1 MAMFQNISTTTVNR
15 RDNRYP
21 KLLKEIHAPPEVL
34 YVKGELGHNAS
45 CLAVVGSRKP
55 TRYGIDMTEEIVRGL
70 AEQSDVTIVSGLA
83 VGVDTAAHKAALKY
97 GVRTIGVLGSGTDQ
111 KSFFPQEN
119 IHLAEKIIEAG
130 GAVVSEYAD
139 GTPAMPHH
147 FPERNRIIA
156 GMSLGVI
163 VVEAQERSGALITA
177 RIAVEENREV
187 FAVPGPVHSLYS
199 AGPNLLI
206 QRGAKLITSAED
218 VLTELN
224 LLEPKNNQAPQLNL
238 NDPIEQKIMEQLDRE
253 RSVDDLCRK
262 TNLSAADVIT
272 ALSMLELKKLV
283 KKTGADTWARKIS
296 SL

>member
-1 MAMFQNISTTTVNR
+1 MFQNIPTKTMR
-15 RDNRYP
+15 RNNAEYP
-21 KLLKEIHAPPEVL
+21 KLLNEIHNPPEVL
-34 YVKGELGHNAS
+34 YVKGELEHGS
-45 CLAVVGSRKP
+45 PRLAVVGSRKP
-55 TRYGIDMTEEIVRGL
+55 TRYGIDMTEELVRGL
-70 AEQSDVTIVSGLA
+70 AAESNVVIVSGLA
-83 VGVDTAAHKAALKY
+83 SGIDTAAHKAALKY
-97 GVRTIGVLGSGTDQ
+97 GSRTIGVLGSGMDE

-130 GAVVSEYAD
+130 GAVASEYAD

-187 FAVPGPVHSLYS
+187 FAVPGPIHSLYS

-218 VLTELN
+218 ALAELN
-224 LLEPKNNQAPQLNL
+224 LLEPKNNQAPRLTL

-253 RSVDDLCRK
+253 RSVDDLCKK
-262 TNLSAADVIT
+262 TNLSATDVMT
-272 ALSMLELKKLV
+272 CLSMLELKKLV
-283 KKTGADTWARKIS
+283 KKTGADAWARK
-296 SL
+296 

>member
-1 MAMFQNISTTTVNR
+1 MR
-15 RDNRYP
+15 RNNAEYP
-21 KLLKEIHAPPEVL
+21 KLLNEIHNPPEVL
-34 YVKGELGHNAS
+34 YVKGELEHGS
-45 CLAVVGSRKP
+45 PRLAVVGSRKP
-55 TRYGIDMTEEIVRGL
+55 TRYGIDMTEELVRGL
-70 AEQSDVTIVSGLA
+70 AAESNVVIVSGLA
-83 VGVDTAAHKAALKY
+83 SGIDTAAHKAALKY
-97 GVRTIGVLGSGTDQ
+97 GSRTIGVLGSGMDE

-130 GAVVSEYAD
+130 GAVASEYAD

-187 FAVPGPVHSLYS
+187 FAVPGPIHSLYS

-218 VLTELN
+218 ALAELN
-224 LLEPKNNQAPQLNL
+224 LLEPKNNQAPRLTL

-253 RSVDDLCRK
+253 RSVDDLCKK
-262 TNLSAADVIT
+262 TNLSATDVMT
-272 ALSMLELKKLV
+272 CLSMLELKKLV
-283 KKTGADTWARKIS
+283 KKTGADAWARK
-296 SL
+296 